1 MEYLLAFLV
10 GGFIC
15 AIAQIMMDKL
25 KLLPI
30 YITVLF
36 VTLGSFLEMFGIYD
50 KLISIGYAGALVPIS
65 SFGHSLTHA
74 AVEGAMESGYL
85 GLLLGIFDLTA
96 PGITAA
102 ILLAFIVA
110 VVFKP
115 KG

>member
-10 GGFIC
+10 GGSIC

-36 VTLGSFLEMFGIYD
+36 VALGSFLEMFGIYD
-50 KLISIGYAGALVPIS
+50 KLISIGHAGALVPIS